1 MLRGRSMIVQ
11 CEKCKTKFRIADEKL
26 TDTGVKVRCS
36 RCAHVFVVRTGGQVA
51 SPPSRGPDTA
61 RVDTAALASLA
72 ASTQGSDP
80 DLPSWTGFPSRST
93 EQSAIPGLL
102 GPRPSALPSIP
113 PAATSSQQL
122 AAALGFGGAPP
133 PPPPPLPPTPAIP
146 DFSEA
151 RTIQTKLSNLPKPA
165 ASDAN
170 LPSFPGPNASPKT
183 PSGARPVPMA
193 IPKAVTDPDPSVR
206 FPPPPDLLASLA
218 RDEDAPEV
226 GGAATEM
233 NLHGLGDDFGAGFPP
248 PPPTSDL
255 GAPVLDG
262 PSPALA
268 DDPFAGIDL
277 DGPRSS
283 PFHAAEGFDP
293 NANKSTAAN
302 EILARIDLGKAAVA
316 PEGADPFGQLE
327 ATAHAV
333 DALPQRVTARPRA
346 ATVPSLPQLEHRVRR
361 WPTLLG
367 IAIGLGIALFVY
379 PGLAPDLVRA
389 FELRSLE
396 PILSGAGATTL
407 LPEGIAAVRA
417 VDPIVTRY
425 PADGSAGVLVVTGH
439 AENASAQAYQGL
451 DVVVLVLEGDTIK
464 ERQRAPL
471 GLELSPGDL
480 AKITS
485 ADDLQNAWAAALSKE
500 PEGWKALAPG
510 QERPFMVVFPRAAA
524 GLESEAFRVE
534 FTPPVVTSDG
544 R

>member
-1 MLRGRSMIVQ
+1 MIVQ
-11 CEKCKTKFRIADEKL
+11 CEKCKTKFRIADDKL

-36 RCAHVFVVRTGGQVA
+36 RCAHVFVVRSAGQVPGP
-51 SPPSRGPDTA
+51 SPRGPDTA

-72 ASTQGSDP
+72 ASSQTSDP
-80 DLPSWTGFPSRST
+80 DLPSWTGFPSRSA

-102 GPRPSALPSIP
+102 GPRASAPPSIP

-133 PPPPPLPPTPAIP
+133 PPPPPLPSGPAIP

-151 RTIQTKLSNLPKPA
+151 RTVQTKLSSIPKPPP
-165 ASDAN
+165 SDAN
-170 LPSFPGPNASPKT
+170 LPSFPSAAPKT
-183 PSGARPVPMA
+183 PSGARPVPLG

-218 RDEDAPEV
+218 RDDDAPEV

-255 GAPVLDG
+255 GTPALDG

-283 PFHAAEGFDP
+283 PFQSADGFDP

-316 PEGADPFGQLE
+316 PDGADPFGQLE

-333 DALPQRVTARPRA
+333 DSLPPRVKARPRA

-367 IAIGLGIALFVY
+367 IAIGLGVALFVY
-379 PGLAPDLVRA
+379 PGLAPDLLRA
-389 FELRSLE
+389 YELRSLE
-396 PILSGAGATTL
+396 PILSGASANTL

-425 PADGSAGVLVVTGH
+425 PADGASGVLVVTGR
-439 AENASAQAYQGL
+439 AENTSAQAYQGL
-451 DVVVLVLEGDTIK
+451 EVVVLVLEGDTIK

-471 GLELSPGDL
+471 GLELSPGEL

-485 ADDLQNAWAAALSKE
+485 ADDLQNAWAAALSKQ
-500 PEGWKALAPG
+500 PEGWKALGPG
-510 QERPFMVVFPRAAA
+510 QDRPFMVVFPRAAA
-524 GLESEAFRVE
+524 GLEAEHFRVE
-534 FTPPVVTSDG
+534 FTSPVVTSDG